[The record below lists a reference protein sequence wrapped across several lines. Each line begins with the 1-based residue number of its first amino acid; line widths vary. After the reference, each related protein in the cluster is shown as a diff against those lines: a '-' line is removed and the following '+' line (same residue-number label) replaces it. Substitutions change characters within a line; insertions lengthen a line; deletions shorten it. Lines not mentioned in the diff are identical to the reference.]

1 MLPTNL
7 HICNI
12 YLPNSQHLNEAE
24 FIRIFRQLPKPFIIT
39 GDFNSHNI
47 LWGSHKTDTRGAT
60 EIAKWI
66 NETNVNLLNTN
77 KPTHFTTTSAHI
89 SAIDLTLC
97 NPRIAQNISWN
108 VERSL
113 FNSDHFPIKMTYHTS
128 YCLTPT
134 NILVEIWKSRLD
146 NLPRVCSVFHLQ
158 LYWIKP
164 DPTGLNKHRTRQFH
178 THTTEAVDLAIPKT
192 KTTSSNSKSKLTPW

>member
-12 YLPNSQHLNEAE
+12 YLPNSQHLDEVE
-24 FIRIFRQLPKPFIIT
+24 LIRIFSQLPKQFIIM

-60 EIAKWI
+60 IAKLI
-66 NETNVNLLNTN
+66 NETNPNIN
-77 KPTHFTTTSAHI
+77 KSTHFTTASARL

-108 VERSL
+108 VESNL
-113 FNSDHFPIKMTYHTS
+113 LDSDHFPIKITYHTS
-128 YCLTPT
+128 YCHNTYKHSK
-134 NILVEIWKSRLD
+134 WKFEKADWTIYRES
-146 NLPRVCSVFHLQ
+146 
-158 LYWIKP
+158 
-164 DPTGLNKHRTRQFH
+164 
-178 THTTEAVDLAIPKT
+178 LAFSISHYIEP
-192 KTTSSNSKSKLTPW
+192 NPI